1 MKSNIVIFT
10 IVTVYFL
17 IVGVLYTVWNLFTH
31 SYVEWA
37 GSVVLIGCAFLA
49 GFIAVYLW
57 LVQKKQGGV
66 LIEDLPDSDV
76 DDGDPEVGEF
86 SPWSWW
92 PLALSLAC
100 ALFILGIAIGFSFWL
115 TFFSIPL
122 IIITIVGW
130 VYEYYRGH
138 FAR

>member
-31 SYVEWA
+31 NYVEWA
-37 GSVVLIGCAFLA
+37 GSVALIGCAFLA

-66 LIEDLPDSDV
+66 LIEDLPDSDI

-100 ALFILGIAIGFSFWL
+100 ALFILGIAVGFSFWL
-115 TFFSIPL
+115 SFFSIPL
-122 IIITIVGW
+122 IIIAVVGW